1 MTVKDTNPALPEPSF
16 SGPYCCF
23 CGASREPLDGSPGRH
38 SAFCDT
44 RTARHLAQPSPSV
57 KDGYFR
63 TELARALAFRFGA
76 TLSTVHEWFDGS
88 SEPAPAMRGSMLAGL
103 RMGQEKDINFPST
116 PAELTHTRALPRVT
130 IIYFKPSGKYYTED
144 TNVEWPRDPTHHT
157 GWAPLEAL
165 HRIKKMYA
173 VCIENPHG
181 FPQFSSPR
189 ER

>member
-1 MTVKDTNPALPEPSF
+1 MTAGEKECT
-16 SGPYCCF
+16 
-23 CGASREPLDGSPGRH
+23 
-38 SAFCDT
+38 
-44 RTARHLAQPSPSV
+44 PSV
-57 KDGYFR
+57 KNEARCDYCGTMCVVRDEELYDLDGERLHLPKICREYVFTIMQSYKR
-63 TELARALAFRFGA
+63 ERD
-76 TLSTVHEWFDGS
+76 E
-88 SEPAPAMRGSMLAGL
+88 L

-116 PAELTHTRALPRVT
+116 PAELTHPRALPRVT
-130 IIYFKPSGKYYTED
+130 VIYFKPSGKYYTED